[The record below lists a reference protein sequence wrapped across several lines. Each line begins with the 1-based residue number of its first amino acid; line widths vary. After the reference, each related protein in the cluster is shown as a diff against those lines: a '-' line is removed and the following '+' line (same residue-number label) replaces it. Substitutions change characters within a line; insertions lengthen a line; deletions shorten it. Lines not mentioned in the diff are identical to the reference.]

1 MENDSYSLE
10 IHPTL
15 HPQYTPVSSFIYS
28 FFEDGFIE
36 LYANCIPDS
45 I

>member
-15 HPQYTPVSSFIYS
+15 HLQYAPVSSFIYLL
-28 FFEDGFIE
+28 FEEAFVE
-36 LYANCIPDS
+36 LYVNCIPDT